1 MFETTFHG
9 IFNNLEELNQYFRD
23 RPQDFYEVMCDYN
36 SEYKDAYLSK
46 DKKYPFY
53 AAANSASPSDL
64 YFKSQISEFNNT
76 QTLKILEI
84 GGGINPCFFCLDYWL
99 DQPVE
104 VLVVELPK
112 VSRKCNKI
120 YDDIPGLS
128 YCDRV
133 PTGATPFD
141 VVYFSASFQYTFNTE
156 DILLKVV
163 SHSPKKIITTSTIL
177 LEQRESLITGQVNMG
192 KRVIPYKMNNKDE
205 IINQLDNLNYEL
217 SHEEFQ
223 RGNWSHNELDQSE
236 FGMYHLTFQLKN

>member
-1 MFETTFHG
+1 MFKTTFHG
-9 IFNNLEELNQYFRD
+9 IFNNWEELNQYFGD
-23 RPQDFYEVMCDYN
+23 RPQDFYELMYGYN

-46 DKKYPFY
+46 DKKSPFY
-53 AAANSASPSDL
+53 AAANSASPRDL
-64 YFKSQISEFNNT
+64 YFKSQISEFDNT

-84 GGGINPCFFCLDYWL
+84 GGGINPCFFYLDYKL

-112 VSRKCNKI
+112 VSSRCNKI
-120 YDDIPGLS
+120 YDNIPGLS

-133 PTGATPFD
+133 PTEATPFD
-141 VVYFSASFQYTFNTE
+141 VVYFSSSLQYVFNTE
-156 DILLKVV
+156 DIFLKVA
-163 SHSPKKIITTSTIL
+163 SHSPKKIIITSTIL

-217 SHEEFQ
+217 IHKEVE
-223 RGNWSHNELDQSE
+223 RGRWSHNELLQPE
-236 FGMYHLTFQLKN
+236 FRMYHITFQLKN